1 MPGSEAN
8 AFWIVEPG
16 RGELRQEALPVP
28 AAGDVLVETL
38 YSGVSRGTEALV
50 YHGQVPPTEAERMR
64 APFQAGDFPGPVK
77 YGYSNV
83 GRVQWG
89 PAELQG
95 RAVFCLYPHQDRYVV
110 PAEAVI
116 PLPEEVPPERAVLA
130 ANLET
135 AVNGVWDAAPGV
147 GDRVTVI
154 GAGVVGLLSAW
165 LCDAVAGTRV
175 RLLDVAPDKV
185 PVARALG
192 LDCISPEDAT
202 EADADLVINAS
213 GQPQG
218 LRQALELAGNEATIV
233 EMSWFGSREVG
244 LPLGQAFHSK
254 RLTLRASQVGH
265 IPPSRLPRWSHRRRL
280 ELALQLL
287 SDSRLD
293 ALISGES
300 PFRELPSAMPRLT
313 GDDSGVLCHRL
324 RYLLA
329 S

>member
-1 MPGSEAN
+1 MSVSEAH

-16 RGELRQEALPVP
+16 RGEIRPEELPAP
-28 AAGDVLVETL
+28 AGGDVLVQTL

-50 YHGQVPPTEAERMR
+50 FHGEVPPTEAQRMR

-77 YGYSNV
+77 YGYSSV
-83 GRVQWG
+83 GRVERG

-95 RAVFCLYPHQDRYVV
+95 RTVFCLYPHQDRYVV
-110 PAEAVI
+110 PAEAVV
-116 PLPEEVPPERAVLA
+116 PLPDGVPPERAVLA

-154 GAGVVGLLSAW
+154 GAGVVGLLTAW

-175 RLLDVAPDKV
+175 RLLDVAPDRA

-192 LDCISPEDAT
+192 LDCIHPEEET
-202 EADADLVINAS
+202 ETDVDLVIHAS

-218 LRQALELAGNEATIV
+218 LRRALELAGNEATIV
-233 EMSWFGSREVG
+233 EMSWFGGDEVG

-265 IPPSRLPRWSHRRRL
+265 IPPGRLPRWTHRRRL
-280 ELALQLL
+280 ELALRLL
-287 SDSRLD
+287 SDDRLD

-313 GDDSGVLCHRL
+313 GDAPGVLCHRL
-324 RYLLA
+324 HYERA